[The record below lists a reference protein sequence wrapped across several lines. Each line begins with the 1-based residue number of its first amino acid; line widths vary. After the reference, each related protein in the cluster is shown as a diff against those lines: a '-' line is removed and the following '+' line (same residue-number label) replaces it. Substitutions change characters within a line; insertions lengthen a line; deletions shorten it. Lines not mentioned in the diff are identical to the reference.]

1 MVLRVAACS
10 AFATRAPLVLALA
23 VGIPPKGSFVKRRT
37 FVKIRI
43 ALVCML
49 ASLAVS
55 ADQQRSWPNEWFAP
69 AVTASEAGIERF
81 SQSPMLDDLDLP
93 PVEDRLPDDP
103 MVLKP
108 YRSVGRHGGRAI
120 ITLGDS
126 WQFFNWEPS
135 LTFAA
140 DMRTLLPNLAESW
153 SVSADG
159 RTTTI
164 VLRRGT
170 RWSDGHPLTSDDF
183 IFTFDHIWM
192 DPEMSPVTSRLIRG
206 GRIEKVDDLTF
217 RYVFAEPN
225 PLFVNFLAQ
234 RHDFADPLH
243 YYRHLHPAFTARKLV
258 EERVE
263 EAGFITWMAM
273 IGALRGGIIEE
284 AVGLPTLRAYRLLSR
299 TPTMVRFERNPYY
312 PKIDPEGRQL
322 PYIDYIDAEAIVDNA
337 EVVTAKAATGQL
349 DFAAYTLRTQ
359 DIPLL
364 KLGERTGLVTVHVW
378 NRLHASDVA
387 IQFNYNYDDPKLRA
401 LYWDLRFRKALSHA
415 INRDEMNDIIYFG
428 RGQPRQVSV
437 HPSSI
442 WYDEKLAFAH
452 TRYDPGYANE
462 LLDDMGLEDVNGDG
476 TREYADGTPLI
487 ITMEYLDFET
497 PKGIS
502 MELIS
507 NYWRRVGI
515 DLRIKLVDRSLQSA
529 RAQAGEMQMSLWHAD
544 RVTDILFPL
553 TPDWWVPRTTGWWA
567 SMWNDWARYYQTGGR
582 IGEEPPPIIKRAQFL
597 TDEMRTTTDPAYR
610 LQAGRELLQIG
621 ADNLWTIGTVG
632 LAPHPVVVSKRLRNV
647 IPDGIWGWDNRW
659 TLAYHPAT
667 WWLDEHGAAEAN
679 D

>member
-1 MVLRVAACS
+1 MRLQITLAC
-10 AFATRAPLVLALA
+10 LALWA
-23 VGIPPKGSFVKRRT
+23 AGHVG
-37 FVKIRI
+37 
-43 ALVCML
+43 A
-49 ASLAVS
+49 
-55 ADQQRSWPNEWFAP
+55 QQDDRSNDWPREWLEPAP
-69 AVTASEAGIERF
+69 TASELGITRF
-81 SQSPMLDDLDLP
+81 TQSPMLDALGLP
-93 PVEDRLPDDP
+93 PVAERLPNDP
-103 MVLKP
+103 MVLQP
-108 YRSVGRHGGRAI
+108 YKTIGKHGGTAT

-140 DMRTLLPNLAESW
+140 DMSTLLPNLARTW

-159 RTTTI
+159 RMTTI
-164 VLRRGT
+164 VLRKGIK
-170 RWSDGHPLTSDDF
+170 WSDGHPVTSDDF
-183 IFTFDHIWM
+183 VFTFDHIWM

-206 GRIEKVDDLTF
+206 GRIEKLDAQTF
-217 RYVFAEPN
+217 RYVFVEPN

-243 YYRHLHPAFTARKLV
+243 YYRDLHPRFTERTLV
-258 EERVE
+258 EQRVKD
-263 EAGFITWMAM
+263 AGFITWMAM

-312 PKIDPEGRQL
+312 PKIDPEGQQL

-364 KLGERTGLVTVHVW
+364 KLGERTGLVKVHVW

-387 IQFNYNYDDPKLRA
+387 IQFNYNYSEPKLRA
-401 LYWDLRFRKALSHA
+401 LYWDVRFRKALSHA
-415 INRDEMNDIIYFG
+415 INREEMNDTIYFG
-428 RGQPRQVSV
+428 RGAPQQVSM

-442 WYDEKLAFAH
+442 WHDKDHALAH
-452 TRYDPGYANE
+452 TRYDPDYANA
-462 LLDDMGLEDVNGDG
+462 LLDDMGLMDANGDG
-476 TREYADGTPLI
+476 AREYADGSPLI

-502 MELIS
+502 MELVS
-507 NYWRRVGI
+507 AYWRRVGI

-567 SMWNDWARYYQTGGR
+567 SMWNDWARFYQTGGR
-582 IGEEPPPIIKRAQFL
+582 IGEEPPEVIKRAQYL
-597 TDEMRTTTDPAYR
+597 TDEMRTTTDDDYR
-610 LQAGRELLQIG
+610 YQGGRELLQLG

-632 LAPHPVVVSKRLRNV
+632 FAPHPVVVSKRLQNV
-647 IPDGIWGWDNRW
+647 IPKGIWGWDNRW

-667 WWLDEHGAAEAN
+667 WWLDSP
-679 D
+679 